1 MNTLK
6 TIFLASLVSANLFA
20 ADIPVIGV
28 DAKGNAT
35 EEAVSDLEFSGF
47 MKKAAT
53 ASREMIQED
62 PGLKATDQAG
72 LKLQQVDI
80 GMGFKAEVG
89 LGDTVKASVE
99 PTITFHFKRGN

>member
-1 MNTLK
+1 MNTTK
-6 TIFLASLVSANLFA
+6 AIVLASLLSSNIFA
-20 ADIPVIGV
+20 ANIPVIGL
-28 DAKGNAT
+28 DKNGNAV

-62 PGLKATDQAG
+62 PGLRTTEQAG

-89 LGDTVKASVE
+89 LGDTIKASVE